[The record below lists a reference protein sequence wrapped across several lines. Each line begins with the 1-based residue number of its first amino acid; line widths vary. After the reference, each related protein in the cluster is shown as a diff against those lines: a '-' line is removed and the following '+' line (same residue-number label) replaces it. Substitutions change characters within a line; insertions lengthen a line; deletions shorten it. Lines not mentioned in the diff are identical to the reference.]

1 MNPLKKSLSA
11 LAIALFFLIGST
23 VPCSALNTD
32 SNFLFFFPGHSQ
44 TITFPLDG
52 TVFDDLDEHHECYFL
67 MLGDGRVSIRLNPAS
82 AVGEYAQIIYGVAGF
97 AGLTPVIDWAYNSES
112 ISASIDVTTF
122 GLGMIFTGIIWEK
135 NRPVYPVIMSMTIS
149 YQ

>member
-1 MNPLKKSLSA
+1 MKTQKRLFPV
-11 LAIALFFLIGST
+11 LAATLFFLLLSA
-23 VPCSALNTD
+23 VPCLALNTET
-32 SNFLFFFPGHSQ
+32 NFLLFLPGHSQ

-52 TVFDDLDEHHECYFL
+52 TVFEDLDEHHECYFL

-82 AVGEYAQIIYGVAGF
+82 SVGEYAQIIYGVVGF
-97 AGLTPVIDWAYNSES
+97 AGLTPIIDWAYNSES
-112 ISASIDVTTF
+112 ISASINVTTF
-122 GLGMIFTGIIWEK
+122 GLGVLFTGIVYET